1 MAAPNSTRVWVAASS
16 PIVRAGLTAILLAH
30 GAIQPVD
37 RSNDA
42 DVLLIDLA
50 EGDTPKEVDWRAHP
64 TVVLSDG
71 TPVELLRMGYAAV
84 LPRDSGPAEL
94 TAAVIAAAAGLIVI
108 DRATFS
114 SLGAFERAPFAGKP
128 IQPLTPREIEV
139 LRLLADGLANKEIAG
154 KLNISDHTAK
164 FHVAAILEKLNA
176 ASRAEAVAI
185 GMRTGM
191 ILL

>member
-1 MAAPNSTRVWVAASS
+1 MPK
-16 PIVRAGLTAILLAH
+16 
-30 GAIQPVD
+30 
-37 RSNDA
+37 
-42 DVLLIDLA
+42 VLLIDLA

-84 LPRDSGPAEL
+84 LPRDCGPAEL
-94 TAAVIAAAAGLIVI
+94 TAAVIAAAGLIVI
-108 DRATFS
+108 DRATFG
-114 SLGAFERAPFAGKP
+114 SLGAFERVPFSGKP
-128 IQPLTPREIEV
+128 VQPLTPREIAV

-164 FHVAAILEKLNA
+164 FHVAAILEKMNA

-185 GMRTGM
+185 GMRTGL

>member
-1 MAAPNSTRVWVAASS
+1 MTRVWVAATS

-30 GAIQPVD
+30 GALEPVE
-37 RSNDA
+37 RPNDA
-42 DVLLIDLA
+42 EVLLIDLA

-71 TPVELLRMGYAAV
+71 TPVKLLRMDYAAV
-84 LPRDSGPAEL
+84 LPRDCGPAEL

-108 DRATFS
+108 DRATFG
-114 SLGAFERAPFAGKP
+114 SLGAFERVPFSGKP
-128 IQPLTPREIEV
+128 VQPLTPREIEV

-164 FHVAAILEKLNA
+164 FHVAAILEKMNA

-185 GMRTGM
+185 GMRTGL

>member
-1 MAAPNSTRVWVAASS
+1 MIRVWVAATS

-30 GAIQPVD
+30 GALVAVD
-37 RSNDA
+37 RSADA
-42 DVLLIDLA
+42 DVLVIDLD

-64 TVVLSDG
+64 TVVLSEG

-84 LPRDSGPAEL
+84 LPRDVGPSEL
-94 TAAVIAAAAGLIVI
+94 TAAVIAAAAGLVVI
-108 DRATFS
+108 DRATFN
-114 SLGAFERAPFAGKP
+114 SLGAFERAPFVGKP
-128 IQPLTPREIEV
+128 VQSLTPREVEV

-154 KLNISDHTAK
+154 RLNISDHTAK

-185 GMRTGM
+185 GMRSGL

>member
-1 MAAPNSTRVWVAASS
+1 MSAAS

-30 GAIQPVD
+30 GALTPVD
-37 RSNDA
+37 RSTDA
-42 DVLLIDLA
+42 EVLLIDLE

-71 TPVELLRMGYAAV
+71 APSELLRMGYAAV

-94 TAAVIAAAAGLIVI
+94 TAAVIAAAAGLVVI
-108 DRATFS
+108 DRATFNT
-114 SLGAFERAPFAGKP
+114 LGMLERLPVPGKP
-128 IQPLTPREIEV
+128 VQPLTPREVEV

-154 KLNISDHTAK
+154 RLNISDHTAK

-185 GMRTGM
+185 GMRSGL